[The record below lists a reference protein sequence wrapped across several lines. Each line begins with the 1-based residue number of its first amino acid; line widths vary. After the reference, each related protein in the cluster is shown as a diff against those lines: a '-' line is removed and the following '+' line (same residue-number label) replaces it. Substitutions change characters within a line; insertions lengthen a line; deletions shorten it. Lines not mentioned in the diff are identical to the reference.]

1 MRLTSE
7 EQGGGSR
14 AAKQEGKRGNRA
26 MSQKLNVFHMLKETS
41 PPLLLPFLDPFK
53 EWLPLGNSHE
63 VREPPHFS
71 ALILT
76 ALPFLTMGSG
86 VAGC

>member
-7 EQGGGSR
+7 EQVGGSR
-14 AAKQEGKRGNRA
+14 AAKEEGERGNGA
-26 MSQKLNVFHMLKETS
+26 MSQELTVFHMLMETS

-76 ALPFLTMGSG
+76 AFPFLTMGSG